1 MSAVLSAA
9 VIALC
14 VWLLAIVTDRV
25 FVVALD
31 AISDRLNLPASVA
44 GASLM
49 AMGSSAPELIIA
61 LTALFRDGGAHS
73 DLGIGTIVGS
83 ALFNILV
90 ITGVSAMVRPA
101 VSRVKVVLRDGL
113 MYLASVGALLWA
125 FSDGSITIPEAAV
138 FVGLYGVYL
147 AILWFW
153 PRDEDGPARTDGDQH
168 SADQRSADQR
178 SADQHGAERVP
189 APLQAAIIAVM
200 QVFTGDPERN
210 FVRAFVVALAAI
222 AGICWVLV
230 DAALIFSAE
239 MGIPPVVVALTILAA
254 ATSVPDLIASVIV
267 ARQGRGEM
275 AVANAVGSNIFD
287 VLVGLGVPWL
297 VALLALGE
305 TVVVGTDGLWWS
317 TIALMST
324 AVLLMLFQIT
334 GRVLSRVE
342 GAILV
347 TIYAGYVIWTWV
359 GG

>member
-1 MSAVLSAA
+1 MSAILSAA

-14 VWLLAIVTDRV
+14 VWLLAIITDRI

-61 LTALFRDGGAHS
+61 LTALFRDGGEHS

-113 MYLASVGALLWA
+113 MYLVSVGALLWA
-125 FSDGSITIPEAAV
+125 FSDGSITIPEASV
-138 FVGLYGVYL
+138 FVALYGVYL

-153 PRDEDGPARTDGDQH
+153 PRDEDDPAPTDEEQT
-168 SADQRSADQR
+168 
-178 SADQHGAERVP
+178 GAENVP
-189 APLQAAIIAVM
+189 APLQAVVMAVL
-200 QVFTGDPERN
+200 QLLTGDPHKN
-210 FVRAFVVALAAI
+210 FVRAFVIALAAI

-239 MGIPPVVVALTILAA
+239 LGIPPVVVALTILAA

-297 VALLALGE
+297 VAILALGE

-324 AVLLMLFQIT
+324 AVLLMVFQIT

-347 TIYAGYVIWTWV
+347 TIYAGYVVWTWV

>member
-1 MSAVLSAA
+1 MSALLSAA

-14 VWLLAIVTDRV
+14 VWLLAIITDRI

-31 AISDRLNLPASVA
+31 AIAARMNLPASVA

-49 AMGSSAPELIIA
+49 AMGSSAPELLIA
-61 LTALFRDGGAHS
+61 LTALFRDGGEHS

-101 VSRVKVVLRDGL
+101 VTRLKVVLRDGL
-113 MYLASVGALLWA
+113 MYLGSVGVLLWA
-125 FSDGSITIPEAAV
+125 FSDGTIGMFEASI

-147 AILWFW
+147 AILWLW
-153 PRDEDGPARTDGDQH
+153 PRDEDEPIVEGD
-168 SADQRSADQR
+168 DD
-178 SADQHGAERVP
+178 GAEGVP
-189 APLQAAIIAVM
+189 APLQALVM
-200 QVFTGDPERN
+200 TVLQALTGDPSKSY
-210 FVRAFVVALAAI
+210 VRAFVVALAGI

-230 DAALIFSAE
+230 DAALIFSTAV
-239 MGIPPVVVALTILAA
+239 GIPPVVVALTILAA

-287 VLVGLGVPWL
+287 VLIGLGVPWL
-297 VALLALGE
+297 VAIVALGE

-317 TIALMST
+317 TIALLST
-324 AVLLMLFQIT
+324 AVLLMVFQIT
-334 GRVLSRVE
+334 GRLLSRLE
-342 GAILV
+342 GIILV
-347 TIYAGYVIWTWV
+347 AVYVGFVIWTWV
-359 GG
+359 GGV

>member
-1 MSAVLSAA
+1 LSALLSVA

-14 VWLLAIVTDRV
+14 VWLLAVITDRV
-25 FVVALD
+25 FVVSLD
-31 AISDRLNLPASVA
+31 AISAKLDLPASVA

-49 AMGSSAPELIIA
+49 AMGSSAPELVIA
-61 LTALFRDGGAHS
+61 LTALFRDGGAHA

-101 VSRVKVVLRDGL
+101 VSRLQVVLRDGL
-113 MYLASVGALLWA
+113 MYLASVGVLIWA
-125 FSDGSITIPEAAV
+125 FWDGSITIPEASV
-138 FVGLYGVYL
+138 FVVMYGIYL

-153 PRDEDGPARTDGDQH
+153 PRDDDPAPTDDEQ
-168 SADQRSADQR
+168 AA
-178 SADQHGAERVP
+178 AHGSP
-189 APLQAAIIAVM
+189 APLQAVVVYVLRLLA
-200 QVFTGDPERN
+200 GDPHIN
-210 FVRAFVVALAAI
+210 YVRAFIVALAAI

-230 DAALIFSAE
+230 DAALIFSSAV
-239 MGIPPVVVALTILAA
+239 GIPPVIVALTILAA

-297 VALLALGE
+297 IAIIALGE
-305 TVVVGTDGLWWS
+305 TVVVGTEDLWWS
-317 TIALMST
+317 TIALLST
-324 AVLLMLFQIT
+324 AVLLMVFQIRN
-334 GRVLSRVE
+334 RVLSRVE

-347 TIYAGYVIWTWV
+347 AVYAAFVVWTWL
-359 GG
+359 GI